1 MKLLIQNLVKTKN
14 TFISIC
20 FLLSSN
26 NIFSQI
32 NILSKIKF
40 LQADSI
46 FAINKDYDSITLYRD
61 SFSIRF
67 FSNQYDDK
75 KEKYYATQIA
85 VLSDEKALDDIKIGK
100 TLAEFSFF
108 DIGTGMAP
116 GYNNMYDTVF
126 ITNEGHNYIYYQNEK
141 DKRAFLISKKEDKL
155 ELEWRI
161 KAANYKEKE
170 QSFAEL
176 PFKQLYFIVL
186 SDNNL
191 NGKINKGEINIIKVK
206 FR

>member
-32 NILSKIKF
+32 NIPSKIKF

-126 ITNEGHNYIYYQNEK
+126 ITNEDRK
-141 DKRAFLISKKEDKL
+141 S
-155 ELEWRI
+155 
-161 KAANYKEKE
+161 
-170 QSFAEL
+170 
-176 PFKQLYFIVL
+176 V
-186 SDNNL
+186 
-191 NGKINKGEINIIKVK
+191 V
-206 FR
+206 